1 MEIIG
6 KVVKLG
12 NLINGTSA
20 RGPWQK
26 QELIIET
33 DEQYPKTVC
42 LNCWS
47 DLANEAANLAPGQM
61 VKAQISVESRE
72 FNGKWYTDVRVWRFD
87 PIGQNAAQSAAPAQA
102 HQTPPQSTVA
112 PISASGYSDHTES
125 SPEDDLP
132 F

>member
-12 NLINGTSA
+12 NLMNGTSA

-33 DEQYPKTVC
+33 DEQYPKTFC

-47 DLANEAANLAPGQM
+47 DLASEAANLAPGQM
-61 VKAQISVESRE
+61 VKAQINIESRE
-72 FNGKWYTDVRVWRFD
+72 FNGKWYTDVRVWRFESV
-87 PIGQNAAQSAAPAQA
+87 GQDAAQPAMSAPS
-102 HQTPPQSTVA
+102 HPTPPQST
-112 PISASGYSDHTES
+112 ASSVRDDYSS
-125 SPEDDLP
+125 NAAGSPEDDLP

>member
-12 NLINGTSA
+12 NLMNGTSA

-61 VKAQISVESRE
+61 VKAQINIESRE
-72 FNGKWYTDVRVWRFD
+72 FNGKWYTDVRVWRFESV
-87 PIGQNAAQSAAPAQA
+87 GQDAAQLSMSASSHP
-102 HQTPPQSTVA
+102 TPPQST
-112 PISASGYSDHTES
+112 ASSVQDDYSS
-125 SPEDDLP
+125 NAAGSPEDDLP